1 MLAYILHAW
10 YEGMRSPDKGGL
22 DCYHFSNAHAL
33 TNDLAMQESSCK
45 ES

>member
-22 DCYHFSNAHAL
+22 DCYDVKYFQMHMH
-33 TNDLAMQESSCK
+33 
-45 ES
+45 